1 MAIDE
6 RRRYSPGYLN
16 KVVIDQIEAFISQF
30 TEEIREA
37 HVEAIEEY
45 MDAVMPLWDIQYR
58 LRDSVNEHY
67 SGQIGNRAISSSI
80 NLITAI
86 YNSFLPEFLRDK
98 RLSNELNLG
107 DILPHLHV
115 SRIIS
120 YKTEIPF
127 SLLAPTSFD
136 EMGNVTKILDM
147 IIEADDGTPKL
158 TQWAIPAI
166 EDLIDQSM
174 DIPDHILEMYIP
186 SDLI

>member
-1 MAIDE
+1 MTVDE
-6 RRRYSPGYLN
+6 KRRYSPRYLN
-16 KVVIDQIEAFISQF
+16 KVVIDQIETFISQF
-30 TEEIREA
+30 TEEIRVA

-45 MDAVMPLWDIQYR
+45 MDAVMKLWDIQSD
-58 LRDSVNEHY
+58 LSDIVNEHY
-67 SGQIGNRAISSSI
+67 SGQIGNRAVSSSI

-98 RLSNELNLG
+98 RLTNELNLG

-115 SRIIS
+115 SRMIS

-147 IIEADDGTPKL
+147 IIKADDGSPKL

-174 DIPDHILEMYIP
+174 DIPDHILELYVP
-186 SDLI
+186 ADLA